1 MDRRR
6 HRGEC
11 CRLRLAKTAPHGRL
25 TPTPLGEAGRRSALM
40 ALCPVRGLRME
51 RPAEVVI
58 AGLAVLP
65 NLRRGYYEIATEA
78 PHQLRVAAAFAELTK
93 AI

>member
-1 MDRRR
+1 
-6 HRGEC
+6 
-11 CRLRLAKTAPHGRL
+11 
-25 TPTPLGEAGRRSALM
+25 M